1 MVKIQD
7 IINELK
13 RWFPNR
19 EKDDDCPNLSDE
31 SLDVI
36 INALKSYDGS
46 AKVETKFKI
55 ADIHKD
61 KMKLVSS
68 DSIVIEGKLSEAINN
83 FIKDSNYFPSDFRV
97 VRRISGSDCKW
108 YAVPDDLD
116 TDGEEL
122 LFEERI

>member
-1 MVKIQD
+1 MVKILD

-13 RWFPNR
+13 RWFPNKER
-19 EKDDDCPNLSDE
+19 DDDCLNLSDE
-31 SLDVI
+31 CLDVI
-36 INALKSYDGS
+36 INALKSYDDS

-83 FIKDSNYFPSDFRV
+83 FIKNSNYFPSDFRV
-97 VRRISGSDCKW
+97 VRRISSSDCKW
-108 YAVPDDLD
+108 YAVPKDSG

-122 LFEERI
+122 LFEEGV